1 MKRWGPRGI
10 VSRHLKTWK
19 GLWGYLFSP
28 TKQIPHQHHDGASFI
43 RTLLLCPQLGCLEAK
58 PLNWYVI
65 DNPIVVVSTTWFLGK
80 PCPLNWYFIDN
91 PIVVSTTRLLRK
103 PHLRPLNWYFIDTG
117 PNRLVGKS
125 WEFSHLHGTLWVTK
139 ANLICH

>member
-1 MKRWGPRGI
+1 MKHWGPRGI

-43 RTLLLCPQLGCLEAK
+43 RTLLWCPQLGCLEAK

-125 WEFSHLHGTLWVTK
+125 
-139 ANLICH
+139 